1 MNNKNEFAK
10 ENVFGLGEANT
21 AYAKYFIGNSY
32 LNPLTNTKECP
43 LFLANVTFEAGVVI
57 TGIFTRQQMAELF
70 DSSRTNIIEHIN
82 NIYSSKELD
91 KNSTC
96 QDFRQVRKEGNR
108 NVSRNMPFYNLDMI
122 ISVGYRVNS
131 KRGIVFR

>member
-32 LNPLTNTKECP
+32 LNPLTNPKECP

-57 TGIFTRQQMAELF
+57 TGIFTMQQ
-70 DSSRTNIIEHIN
+70 
-82 NIYSSKELD
+82 KVVD
-91 KNSTC
+91 K
-96 QDFRQVRKEGNR
+96 
-108 NVSRNMPFYNLDMI
+108 Y
-122 ISVGYRVNS
+122 
-131 KRGIVFR
+131 